1 MTGMAAY
8 APILPLTASKL
19 SSAEYA
25 ENGVSAIAESAY
37 TLTATVMPELAEN
50 KAVDWSVSFADSSA
64 EWANGKAVTDYVTI
78 TPSADGALTA
88 SLACIKDFG
97 GAGIGAGSY
106 AIKEQIRRGG
116 NERIEQEAPR
126 N

>member
-1 MTGMAAY
+1 MTDKKTRVVSNLLSLVLGAGIGAGCYRAIEEIKQGAHKIELEAPTEIDGGVILNESEGSGMQ
-8 APILPLTASKL
+8 LTASKL

-64 EWANGKAVTDYVTI
+64 E
-78 TPSADGALTA
+78 
-88 SLACIKDFG
+88 
-97 GAGIGAGSY
+97 
-106 AIKEQIRRGG
+106 
-116 NERIEQEAPR
+116 
-126 N
+126 